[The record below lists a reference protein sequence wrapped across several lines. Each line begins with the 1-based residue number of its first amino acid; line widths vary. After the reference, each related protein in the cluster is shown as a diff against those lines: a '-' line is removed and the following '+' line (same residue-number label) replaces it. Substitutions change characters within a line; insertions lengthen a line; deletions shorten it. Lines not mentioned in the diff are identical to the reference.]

1 MSQSLEDQL
10 VSYVREHAEDG
21 ILLDTNVLLLLLVAQ
36 FRPDLVGGKRLE
48 MYGLR
53 DAELLTA
60 YVKNFSRI
68 LTTPHVLAETS
79 NFVRQIMKGKT
90 QSAFLTWLHPIFC
103 LDDKGSLAQCAVQ
116 GRDIDVGLF
125 IRLGL
130 TDSGLAAC
138 ASKGRLLLTSDLDL
152 HIAVASSGAHS
163 INFTHMREA
172 AGLL

>member
-1 MSQSLEDQL
+1 MSHSLEKQL
-10 VSYVREHAEDG
+10 VSYQRTHAEDG
-21 ILLDTNVLLLLLVAQ
+21 ILLDTNVLLLLLVSQ

-48 MYGLR
+48 IYGLR

-68 LTTPHVLAETS
+68 LTTSHVLAETS
-79 NFVRQIMKGKT
+79 NFIRQIMKGKT
-90 QSAFLTWLHPIFC
+90 QSEFLTWLHPIFC
-103 LDDKGSLAQCAVQ
+103 LEDKSALSQCIVQ

-125 IRLGL
+125 IQLGL
-130 TDSGLAAC
+130 TDSGLAAS

-152 HIAVASSGAHS
+152 HVAVVSLGAHS

-172 AGLL
+172 AGII

>member
-10 VSYVREHAEDG
+10 VSYAREHAEDG

-48 MYGLR
+48 TYGLR

-60 YVKNFSRI
+60 YVKNFTRI

-79 NFVRQIMKGKT
+79 NFIRQIMKGKT
-90 QSAFLTWLHPIFC
+90 QSAFLTWLHPMFC
-103 LDDKGSLAQCAVQ
+103 LDDKGALVQCVVQ
-116 GRDIDVGLF
+116 GRDIDAGLF

-130 TDSGLAAC
+130 TDSGLV
-138 ASKGRLLLTSDLDL
+138 ASARKGRLLLTSDLNL
-152 HIAVASSGAHS
+152 HVAVVSSGAHS

-172 AGLL
+172 AALL